1 MSSKPLVRSLFAAI
15 VLSTLIGL
23 PVFAQKTE
31 VSKPAG
37 APVLWRDPGDI
48 SRRNLSFG
56 PGSAEL
62 APVAPFTFV
71 KEELTGESPK
81 FDVTDARGVTWVVKV
96 GEEAQA
102 ETV

>member
-1 MSSKPLVRSLFAAI
+1 MSSTSLVRSLFVAI

-23 PVFAQKTE
+23 PVFAQKSE

-62 APVAPFTFV
+62 APVAPVFSVVAPCVPGAARRNLLRIEPIRATSG
-71 KEELTGESPK
+71 TESS
-81 FDVTDARGVTWVVKV
+81 ARHT
-96 GEEAQA
+96 
-102 ETV
+102 T